1 MYGCKF
7 AFVPLAPAEALVV
20 DVVVAVAALIPV
32 DAELVVFVT
41 ATESFKKCNPLSEP
55 SAPFTAL
62 ILCA

>member
-1 MYGCKF
+1 
-7 AFVPLAPAEALVV
+7 VPLTPVDALVV
-20 DVVVAVAALIPV
+20 DVVVAVDTLIPV
-32 DAELVVFVT
+32 VAELVVFVT